1 MKRAERRH
9 LKENPFAV
17 WVGEVTQTFVDY
29 RREITYGGI
38 AVLAVVVVAAG
49 YLYWRSQV
57 SARADAALASA
68 LAVAEAPVV
77 PPPAP
82 GTTNA
87 PAPQPGSYP
96 SEAAK
101 LEAAVPLFVA
111 VADRFPGTPAAMTAE
126 YRAASALARLGRFD
140 EASARYQEVIAQEP
154 ESLYAEMSE
163 LGLAGVE
170 LAQGRADE
178 AITIYLRLVS
188 APDTRLPVDGLLVQ
202 LGKAYLKAGKT
213 AEAAQTYKRIVDE
226 FPQSP
231 YAADARQALDGIGER
246 RQS

>member
-1 MKRAERRH
+1 MKRSERRH

-17 WVGEVTQTFVDY
+17 WVAEVSQIFVDY
-29 RREITYGGI
+29 RREITYGAI

-57 SARADAALASA
+57 SARADVALASA
-68 LAVAEAPVV
+68 LTVADAPVV
-77 PPPAP
+77 PPPPA
-82 GTTNA
+82 GTTSA

-101 LEAAVPLFVA
+101 LQAAAPLFVA
-111 VADRFPGTPAAMTAE
+111 VADRFPGTRAAIAAQ
-126 YRAASALARLGRFD
+126 YRAASAFAELGRFD
-140 EASARYQEVIAQEP
+140 EASARYREVIAQDP
-154 ESLYAEMSE
+154 KSLYAEMSE

-178 AITIYLRLVS
+178 AVTIYLRLVS

-202 LGKAYLKAGKT
+202 LGRAYLKAGKT

-231 YAADARQALDGIGER
+231 YVADARQALDGIGEG